1 MATKNLARTVI
12 EAGRTG
18 SSKYARRRL
27 RRLERREA
35 KHFCYLAKNLI
46 HEEDLGP
53 KPVRLKRGWEFQ
65 QDDKIGPAM
74 RWMMSKVGE
83 VWDEVYSELSAKFRQ
98 RGIALSHVVD
108 VHMLGWVDMGEAYR
122 WSTYFF
128 IDEDGLL
135 QKQPQQKRNRWKP
148 WRPKSDKWAGE
159 RRVIVH
165 GATCYWTK
173 PDYAHGLWGN
183 LVPVSHRQDKEFSA
197 EDYEFWNSLSEA
209 DQNRV
214 IHHRT

>member
-98 RGIALSHVVD
+98 RGLRCLMWWMFTCLDGWIWVRLIGGLPISSSTRTDSSRSSRSRSEIAGSRGD
-108 VHMLGWVDMGEAYR
+108 
-122 WSTYFF
+122 
-128 IDEDGLL
+128 
-135 QKQPQQKRNRWKP
+135 RNP
-148 WRPKSDKWAGE
+148 TSG
-159 RRVIVH
+159 
-165 GATCYWTK
+165 
-173 PDYAHGLWGN
+173 
-183 LVPVSHRQDKEFSA
+183 PVSGG
-197 EDYEFWNSLSEA
+197 
-209 DQNRV
+209 
-214 IHHRT
+214 